1 MIDWTSWL
9 GTAVAAGIVLA
20 GVVVIL
26 VVLSLVI
33 AATTRRVPSVRAF
46 FQRIRARLGAVML
59 IAGLWVVCAAS
70 APGDQPWWPVLE
82 RGFLIVLILGCGWL
96 ISAVGTFGLTRAINR
111 LDDEAPTAEVR
122 RMRTQL
128 TLVRRLVAVLIAVIA
143 FGAVLFTFPEVQ
155 AIGAGVLASAGVIS
169 IVAGL
174 AAQSTLG
181 NLLAGIQIAFSDS
194 VRVGDVVVVEGE
206 WGRIGEITLT
216 YVVVYIWDERR
227 LVLPCTYF
235 TTQPFETWTRHSDK
249 VLGTVYMD
257 LDWRVPIADVR
268 TKFDEIIEGT
278 EDWDRR
284 ASSVLVTGS
293 QGGLVTLRFL
303 VSAADSG
310 AQWRLRCL
318 VREEMIG
325 WLQREHP
332 EALPTTRVR
341 MEGADSAG

>member
-1 MIDWTSWL
+1 MIDWGSWL
-9 GTAVAAGIVLA
+9 GTAVAAGIVLV
-20 GVVVIL
+20 GVVVII
-26 VVLSLVI
+26 VVLSLAI
-33 AATTRRVPSVRAF
+33 AVTTRRVPSVRAF
-46 FQRIRARLGAVML
+46 FQRIRGRLGAVML

-82 RGFLIVLILGCGWL
+82 RIFLIVLILGCGWL

-111 LDDEAPTAEVR
+111 LDAENPSAEVR

-128 TLVRRLVAVLIAVIA
+128 SLVRRLVAVLIAVIA
-143 FGAVLFTFPEVQ
+143 IGAVLFTFPEVQ
-155 AIGAGVLASAGVIS
+155 ALGASVLASAGIIS

-181 NLLAGIQIAFSDS
+181 NLIAGVQIAFSDS

-235 TTQPFETWTRHSDK
+235 TTQPFETWTRKSDK

-257 LDWRVPIADVR
+257 LDWRVPIEAVR
-268 TKFDEIIEGT
+268 TKFDEIMEGT

-318 VREEMIG
+318 VREEIIG

-332 EALPTTRVR
+332 EALPVTRVR
-341 MEGADSAG
+341 MEA